1 MDTPR
6 RLLPPFGPMARIL
19 VTLLVILLAA
29 CSTGAAPTPSP
40 SPGPSGG
47 LGGTIIPGPTG
58 GAKLSAGEIRLLL
71 IDRFG
76 PRWYCDPDEFPVA
89 HGDEQ
94 ERAIERFPEMKAEGE
109 LYRAVA
115 ARLGIDPNAALT
127 DAQKLAIYHVWKAGI
142 SIPLDPVGDGR
153 YRFDYSAQPA
163 PGATEGTRTA
173 GIVTA
178 SGDITIEQTAP
189 AGAPNCPICLARG
202 TMIDTPD
209 GQVAVER
216 LRLGDPVWTLD
227 LTGRRVRG
235 TVIALGSTTA
245 PANHRVIR
253 LTLVDGRTVT
263 ASPGHPLADG
273 RTLGAL
279 ALGDL
284 VEGRRIVGL
293 VSVPYSGG
301 QTFDLV
307 ASGATGLYLSDGIAL
322 GSTLAPRSR

>member
-1 MDTPR
+1 MDTLR
-6 RLLPPFGPMARIL
+6 RFPPVLGPIA
-19 VTLLVILLAA
+19 VLLVALVAA
-29 CSTGAAPTPSP
+29 CSAGAGPTPSP
-40 SPGPSGG
+40 SPRPSVGP
-47 LGGTIIPGPTG
+47 
-58 GAKLSAGEIRLLL
+58 GAKLNGGEIRLLL

-94 ERAIERFPEMKAEGE
+94 ERAVERFPEMQAEGE

-115 ARLGIDPNAALT
+115 ARLEIDPNAALT
-127 DAQKLAIYHVWKAGI
+127 DAQKLAIYHVWKVGL
-142 SIPLDPVGDGR
+142 SVQLDPIGDGR
-153 YRFDYSAQPA
+153 YRFDYTAQPVA
-163 PGATEGTRTA
+163 GASEGTRTA

-178 SGDITIEQTAP
+178 SDITIEQTAP

-216 LRLGDPVWTLD
+216 LRLGDPVWTFD
-227 LTGRRVRG
+227 ATGRRVRG

-253 LTLVDGRTVT
+253 LTLADGRAVT

-284 VEGRRIVGL
+284 VDGSRIVAL
-293 VSVPYSGG
+293 ASVPYSGG

-307 ASGATGLYLSDGIAL
+307 ASGATGLYLSNGIPL
-322 GSTLAPRSR
+322 GSTLAAGSR